1 MRAVSVADAVAN
13 TARAGFESNTTV
25 FGRILQGTLPAK
37 IVFEDD
43 RVLGFCDISPA
54 SAMHC
59 LVIPKRHIATAR
71 QLTPSDRALVEHMI
85 AAANEIAVAN
95 GVASPETARA
105 EGQLSFGFHLR
116 PLIMIPHLHLHV
128 IHPMP
133 AQSWLK
139 RLIFPAGHGML
150 YVTPEAALES
160 YCTALG

>member
-13 TARAGFESNTTV
+13 ATRAGFESNTTV

-54 SAMHC
+54 SATHC

-95 GVASPETARA
+95 GVASDRLLTKGYGSEKPMVDAQHPDADTINRRVE
-105 EGQLSFGFHLR
+105 FKVLR
-116 PLIMIPHLHLHV
+116 
-128 IHPMP
+128 
-133 AQSWLK
+133 
-139 RLIFPAGHGML
+139 
-150 YVTPEAALES
+150 E
-160 YCTALG
+160 